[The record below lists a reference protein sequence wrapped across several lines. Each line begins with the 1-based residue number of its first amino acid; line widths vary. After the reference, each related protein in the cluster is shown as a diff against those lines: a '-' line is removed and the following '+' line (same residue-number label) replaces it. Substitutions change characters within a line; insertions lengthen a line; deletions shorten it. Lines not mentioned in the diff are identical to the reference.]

1 MGLIFEWDSRKAI
14 RNIRKHGVSFEE
26 AATIFGDPL
35 SLTIT
40 DPMHSDSEERF
51 VTIGLS
57 LNQRILIVIHT
68 DRGKNIRLISSREA
82 TSGERRIYEEGT

>member
-1 MGLIFEWDSRKAI
+1 MALTFEWDSRKAI
-14 RNIRKHGVSFEE
+14 RNIRKHGISFEE